1 MEEIFGLFRI
11 IVIFIIASTFLTNF
25 KRVRFNALPK
35 VKSKP
40 SVYKPVKMDFVKS
53 YSSKNKECYEH
64 EVKSSAVEDQPKR
77 RKGLWNEPSW
87 DDELYEKK

>member
-25 KRVRFNALPK
+25 KRVRFIALPK